1 MSIETVK
8 AAAEFYLGE
17 LKVILLP
24 LQEEWVESHN
34 RYWQGRQ
41 NPQELPHDGVN
52 GTVDPDLARPPMP
65 SWEDFGVNLPV
76 SSPFSVRCDEFVCEG
91 CHLGH
96 DEDAT
101 GFFVLVLFTWGS
113 NPGMRWTK
121 RSKHEDGAW
130 TDEDWVSEQ
139 IGPIE

>member
-8 AAAEFYLGE
+8 ASAEIQLE
-17 LKVILLP
+17 ALKVTLLP
-24 LQEEWVESHN
+24 LQEEWAESHT

-41 NPQELPHDGVN
+41 NPQELPRNGVS
-52 GTVDPDLARPPMP
+52 GTVDPDLARRPMP
-65 SWEDFGVNLPV
+65 SWEDFGVTLPD
-76 SSPFSVRCDEFVCEG
+76 SIPYSVRCDEFVCEG

-96 DEDAT
+96 DDLVT

-113 NPGMRWTK
+113 NPEIRWIK
-121 RSKHEDGAW
+121 RSKYEGGAW

-139 IGPIE
+139 MGPIV